1 MKGTAVVKIKVYNR
15 IGSTIFS
22 TDPAQIGESAQ

>member
-1 MKGTAVVKIKVYNR
+1 MKGTAVVRIKVYNR

-22 TDPAQIGESAQ
+22 TDPHRLAKSAQ